1 MRPYRKDNEMEF
13 VFFLSYLAVFMLGIL
28 ATLGGITLYY
38 FHLVK
43 KDKRELAQLNAEM
56 PPPNPEDA
64 VDHIPHPVS

>member
-1 MRPYRKDNEMEF
+1 MDF

-28 ATLGGITLYY
+28 STIGALTWIY
-38 FHLVK
+38 FHFEK
-43 KDKRELAQLNAEM
+43 KDKRARQQLEEM